1 MIIRTILIKLF
12 MLYNIA
18 AQGQGVAISC
28 DNVNPDVAYR
38 ARYIQYESGN
48 YYRNSLSDKPNNSF
62 LNNSIRWYS
71 PAGSLQMNF
80 HPHDRNGKT
89 SQTT

>member
-48 YYRNSLSDKPNNSF
+48 YYRNSLSDKPNNF
-62 LNNSIRWYS
+62 YNNQSVFYI
-71 PAGSLQMNF
+71 PVTL
-80 HPHDRNGKT
+80 H
-89 SQTT
+89 QT

>member
-1 MIIRTILIKLF
+1 MKTTLHQIYLLGIF
-12 MLYNIA
+12 F
-18 AQGQGVAISC
+18 ISMKIGFSQC
-28 DNVNPDVAYR
+28 EKE
-38 ARYIQYESGN
+38 ISTN
-48 YYRNSLSDKPNNSF
+48 YYNPINNEFLPLINNWHPAFGPYTNNSF